1 MSSYHKKQS
10 DKNISWIIKALKS
23 RNKLTV
29 VSSKLSVTNPVV
41 IEEMAL
47 ISILPE
53 YFASEAGKICKTS
66 F

>member
-1 MSSYHKKQS
+1 MTSYHNKQS
-10 DKNISWIIKALKS
+10 DRNISWIIKALKS

-41 IEEMAL
+41 TEEMTV

-53 YFASEAGKICKTS
+53 YFASEAGKICQTS